1 MQSISNNDAYGIES
15 VLSFC
20 IIIWMAQDLLPKVC
34 SEEQSEEV

>member
-20 IIIWMAQDLLPKVC
+20 IIWMAQDLLPKVC